1 MMIETKGTKSG
12 DTSQT
17 GARTYAPK
25 EPAKASGTP
34 YYLALAVAA
43 VAGYLKS
50 LFHDPVRAASEV
62 EGETQVQ
69 AAPPK
74 LVVLASA
81 EPVPDDARPEARITG
96 SAAPVPQ
103 AEAPA
108 SEYDAPDF
116 LRHRGFQFAKPD
128 PHPNLNDF
136 KASPVVP
143 RPLNDNGGAAKA
155 GGGGHGGGGG
165 HDRAS
170 DKPSGDASSGD
181 EAPHPMK
188 PPVDASTPVDG
199 PIQGAVVDT
208 DAPRDPAGAPGGGS
222 TSGAGPGDPGG
233 DDALPPRDR
242 TPTGSGEPDGR
253 RNRAP
258 VSSGPVHLADTTG
271 CALLAIALND
281 LLRTVQDP
289 DGDALSVRNL
299 TVSSGVLTRD
309 GDGWLFDGDAPGP
322 VTITYE
328 VTDGALSIAQ
338 TAIFE
343 VVDRNAVTGSDGD
356 DIILGTLCADA
367 IDGGGGADIIDARAG
382 SDIVDGGPGDDHI
395 VGGDGDDTILGGA
408 GDDVIFAGA
417 GADVVSGGTGN
428 DRIFGE
434 DGDDILSGDA
444 GDDLIDG
451 GEGNDILLGSTGSDT
466 LFGDAGN
473 DRIDAGDGSD
483 LVLGGVGRDVVSG
496 GEGDDRLEG
505 GEGDDLLS
513 DGSGRDLVLGQDGD
527 DVLAVSLDRDDD
539 VFDGGAGQDTLD
551 LSGTTSG
558 VAVDLADGVAAGQE
572 IGTDTVAS
580 VEVVVG
586 GSGDDTFAGS
596 AAADTL
602 SGGSGLDRL
611 SGGAGDDVLDG
622 GEDADTLSD
631 GTGSDIVRGGAGDDV
646 VTVAADGE
654 ADRFEGG
661 DGQDTLDLAATTA
674 GVVVDLAAGTSVGAE
689 TGRDVVASIETVV
702 GGSGADALTGSAGG
716 DRLLG
721 GAGRDALAGGA
732 GDDVLD
738 GGEDADTLSDG
749 TGSDIVRGGAGD
761 DVVTVAADGEADRF
775 EGGDGQDTL
784 DLSTTHT
791 GVVVDLSAGTSV
803 GAETGRDVVA
813 SIETVVGG
821 SGADALTGSAGGDR
835 LLGGAGRDALVGGAG
850 DDVLDGGEDADT
862 LSDGTGSDIVRGGA
876 GDDVVTVAADGEA
889 DRFDGGTGE
898 DTLDLAATTAGVVV
912 DLAAGTSVGAETGRD
927 VVASIETV
935 VGGSGADALTGSAG
949 GDRLLGGAGRDALG
963 GGAGDDVLDGGD
975 DADTLSDGTGSDIVR
990 GGAGDDVVTVAADGE
1005 ADRFEGGDGQDTL
1018 DLSTTHSGVTV
1029 DLVLQTLTS
1038 AETGQDLIS
1047 GLEALVGGSG
1057 ADALSG
1063 GTGADTLS
1071 GGAGDDRLD
1080 GRSGDD
1086 RLDGGSGRD
1095 TLRDGAGRDTLR
1107 GGDDDDRIV
1116 LAMDGENDE
1125 ADGGEGSDT
1134 LDLGGATGDLLVDLV
1149 DHVVSGTELGK
1160 DQVDSVE
1167 RIVAGSGNDRFVI
1180 GDEDVVLTGGGGKDG
1195 YAFLPRTG
1203 TQEATRSVEITD
1215 FSVGDYV
1222 DILRWTLFEEGSGI
1236 VGQSLSDAMDRD
1248 DGTVSGIRYRAA
1260 HLDGGDVT
1268 VISADLDRDD
1278 RFETTVVLDGHHTLL
1293 FVENAT
1299 HPAVSTPATPIS

>member
-654 ADRFEGG
+654 ADRF
-661 DGQDTLDLAATTA
+661 
-674 GVVVDLAAGTSVGAE
+674 
-689 TGRDVVASIETVV
+689 
-702 GGSGADALTGSAGG
+702 
-716 DRLLG
+716 
-721 GAGRDALAGGA
+721 
-732 GDDVLD
+732 
-738 GGEDADTLSDG
+738 
-749 TGSDIVRGGAGD
+749 
-761 DVVTVAADGEADRF
+761 
-775 EGGDGQDTL
+775 
-784 DLSTTHT
+784 
-791 GVVVDLSAGTSV
+791 
-803 GAETGRDVVA
+803 
-813 SIETVVGG
+813 
-821 SGADALTGSAGGDR
+821 
-835 LLGGAGRDALVGGAG
+835 
-850 DDVLDGGEDADT
+850 
-862 LSDGTGSDIVRGGA
+862 
-876 GDDVVTVAADGEA
+876 
-889 DRFDGGTGE
+889 DGGTGE

>member
-81 EPVPDDARPEARITG
+81 EPVSDDARPEARITG

-165 HDRAS
+165 GHDRAS
-170 DKPSGDASSGD
+170 DKPSGDAPSGD

-188 PPVDASTPVDG
+188 PPVDAGTPVDG

-208 DAPRDPAGAPGGGS
+208 DAPRDPAGAPGGGT
-222 TSGAGPGDPGG
+222 TSGDGPGDPGG

-338 TAIFE
+338 TAIFA

-483 LVLGGVGRDVVSG
+483 LVLGG
-496 GEGDDRLEG
+496 
-505 GEGDDLLS
+505 
-513 DGSGRDLVLGQDGD
+513 
-527 DVLAVSLDRDDD
+527 
-539 VFDGGAGQDTLD
+539 
-551 LSGTTSG
+551 
-558 VAVDLADGVAAGQE
+558 
-572 IGTDTVAS
+572 
-580 VEVVVG
+580 
-586 GSGDDTFAGS
+586 
-596 AAADTL
+596 
-602 SGGSGLDRL
+602 
-611 SGGAGDDVLDG
+611 
-622 GEDADTLSD
+622 
-631 GTGSDIVRGGAGDDV
+631 
-646 VTVAADGE
+646 
-654 ADRFEGG
+654 
-661 DGQDTLDLAATTA
+661 
-674 GVVVDLAAGTSVGAE
+674 
-689 TGRDVVASIETVV
+689 
-702 GGSGADALTGSAGG
+702 
-716 DRLLG
+716 
-721 GAGRDALAGGA
+721 
-732 GDDVLD
+732 
-738 GGEDADTLSDG
+738 
-749 TGSDIVRGGAGD
+749 
-761 DVVTVAADGEADRF
+761 
-775 EGGDGQDTL
+775 
-784 DLSTTHT
+784 
-791 GVVVDLSAGTSV
+791 
-803 GAETGRDVVA
+803 
-813 SIETVVGG
+813 
-821 SGADALTGSAGGDR
+821 
-835 LLGGAGRDALVGGAG
+835 
-850 DDVLDGGEDADT
+850 
-862 LSDGTGSDIVRGGA
+862 
-876 GDDVVTVAADGEA
+876 
-889 DRFDGGTGE
+889 
-898 DTLDLAATTAGVVV
+898 
-912 DLAAGTSVGAETGRD
+912 
-927 VVASIETV
+927 
-935 VGGSGADALTGSAG
+935 
-949 GDRLLGGAGRDALG
+949 
-963 GGAGDDVLDGGD
+963 
-975 DADTLSDGTGSDIVR
+975 
-990 GGAGDDVVTVAADGE
+990 
-1005 ADRFEGGDGQDTL
+1005 
-1018 DLSTTHSGVTV
+1018 
-1029 DLVLQTLTS
+1029 
-1038 AETGQDLIS
+1038 
-1047 GLEALVGGSG
+1047 
-1057 ADALSG
+1057 
-1063 GTGADTLS
+1063 
-1071 GGAGDDRLD
+1071 
-1080 GRSGDD
+1080 
-1086 RLDGGSGRD
+1086 
-1095 TLRDGAGRDTLR
+1095 
-1107 GGDDDDRIV
+1107 
-1116 LAMDGENDE
+1116 
-1125 ADGGEGSDT
+1125 
-1134 LDLGGATGDLLVDLV
+1134 
-1149 DHVVSGTELGK
+1149 
-1160 DQVDSVE
+1160 
-1167 RIVAGSGNDRFVI
+1167 
-1180 GDEDVVLTGGGGKDG
+1180 
-1195 YAFLPRTG
+1195 
-1203 TQEATRSVEITD
+1203 
-1215 FSVGDYV
+1215 
-1222 DILRWTLFEEGSGI
+1222 
-1236 VGQSLSDAMDRD
+1236 
-1248 DGTVSGIRYRAA
+1248 
-1260 HLDGGDVT
+1260 
-1268 VISADLDRDD
+1268 
-1278 RFETTVVLDGHHTLL
+1278 
-1293 FVENAT
+1293 
-1299 HPAVSTPATPIS
+1299 